1 MITVATS
8 VSASIEKV
16 WEFWTTPKHI
26 QKWNNPNDDWYT
38 PSVENDVKAGG
49 KFKYKMSNRDEII
62 SFDYEGIYT
71 KVDPFSVIEYQLVD
85 NRTGSVLFESQDD
98 KVIITEIFVPDATN
112 PENEQKEFC
121 QGVIDNFKKYAEA
134 N

>member
-1 MITVATS
+1 MITVQTS
-8 VSASIEKV
+8 VNATIEKV

-26 QKWNNPNDDWYT
+26 QKWNNPTDDWHT

-49 KFKYKMSNRDEII
+49 KFKYKMAKKDGSI

-71 KVDPFSVIEYQLVD
+71 KVDKFLVIEYQLVD
-85 NRTGSVLFESQDD
+85 NRTVSVQFESQDD
-98 KVIITEIFVPDATN
+98 KVIITEIFAPDAAN

>member
-1 MITVATS
+1 MITVQTS
-8 VSASIEKV
+8 VNATIEKV

-26 QKWNNPNDDWYT
+26 QRWNNPTDDWHT
-38 PSVENDVKAGG
+38 PAVENDVKAGG
-49 KFKYKMSNRDEII
+49 KFKYTMATKDGTI

-71 KVDPFSVIEYQLVD
+71 KVDKFLVIEYQLVD
-85 NRTGSVLFESQDD
+85 NRTGSVQFESQGD
-98 KVIITEIFVPDATN
+98 KVIIIEIFE
-112 PENEQKEFC
+112 PEKAHPASEQKEFC